1 MEIKKQLI
9 SVILGLSILV
19 SANIVYADNGVN
31 VDIQSAILVK
41 SLSYNKSLS
50 ASVNIAALFNPSS
63 GKSQSTKNSFVTNI
77 NSLKSGSDKQISVSA
92 VDSISDLKGK
102 NFDIVYISDDVSV
115 IGDVQKLAQSKKFL
129 TWSSNPSHVKDGLA
143 SISVMSKSNK
153 PKIIVNLDT
162 LKSEGQ
168 SLSSNMLK
176 LCEVIN

>member
-1 MEIKKQLI
+1 MEMKKQLI
-9 SVILGLSILV
+9 KVILGFSILV
-19 SANIVYADNGVN
+19 SANIAYADNGVN

-50 ASVNIAALFNPSS
+50 GSVSIVALFNPSS
-63 GKSQSTKNSFVTNI
+63 SKSQSTKNNFITNI
-77 NSLKSGSDKQISVSA
+77 NSLKGSSAKQISVSS

-102 NFDIVYISDDVSV
+102 SFDIVYISDDVSQV
-115 IGDVQKLAQSKKFL
+115 GEVQKLAQSKKFL

-162 LKSEGQ
+162 MKSEGQ